1 MPQDLAFF
9 TSVRPSY
16 MCRSDPQILVVVSL
30 MMTSVSLSSLDLR
43 RCPRILSLGRDIRVP
58 SWLSLFIRLF
68 VHVIEIDLAYESTE
82 EWPAADLG
90 KDVRLQSIGQ
100 MQHFRRQ
107 AVGPDLRIQL
117 VLTLVKSAWC
127 WPRIVAAPASGSP
140 FRPLPL
146 LPASA
151 PAVFS
156 GRVRR
161 FMREDVDYLL
171 YSPQVET
178 VAPDEQE
185 TFDEL
190 SRTMQHITR
199 HMATRYRHAYRPV
212 HAKSHGVLVGTL
224 KVLPNLAPALSQG
237 LFQEASTHPVIMRFS
252 TNPGD
257 LLADNVSS
265 PRGLAIKVLNVDGP
279 KVPNH
284 GSQTTQDFV
293 CINATAFPAPDAKGF
308 LEQMKLFDKT
318 LDTPEGIKH
327 AVSVAARATNAV
339 LKVVHL
345 PSSTLEGI
353 GASATH
359 ILGETFSTVAPLR
372 YGDYVAKI
380 EIAPGSD
387 NLKKLTGKGINLNAD
402 YNALEELIKEFF
414 REQTGV
420 WDVKVQLAL
429 APVPGRARGKG

>member
-1 MPQDLAFF
+1 
-9 TSVRPSY
+9 
-16 MCRSDPQILVVVSL
+16 
-30 MMTSVSLSSLDLR
+30 
-43 RCPRILSLGRDIRVP
+43 
-58 SWLSLFIRLF
+58 
-68 VHVIEIDLAYESTE
+68 
-82 EWPAADLG
+82 
-90 KDVRLQSIGQ
+90 
-100 MQHFRRQ
+100 
-107 AVGPDLRIQL
+107 
-117 VLTLVKSAWC
+117 
-127 WPRIVAAPASGSP
+127 
-140 FRPLPL
+140 
-146 LPASA
+146 
-151 PAVFS
+151 
-156 GRVRR
+156 
-161 FMREDVDYLL
+161 MREDVDYLL

-224 KVLPNLAPALSQG
+224 EVLPNLAPALSQG

-284 GSQTTQDFV
+284 GNQTTQDFV

-318 LDTPEGIKH
+318 LDTPEGVKH

-387 NLKKLTGKGINLNAD
+387 NLKKLTGKSINLNAD

-429 APVPGRARGKG
+429 APGREGLAEKDKDFPIEAADKEWPADKSPWVTVGHITATPQDSYSDARQLFVDERLSFSPWHALEAHRPLGGIMRSRLKAYEEAAAYRVQRNERERSEPSDVAEVPA